1 MSHLFHLDLIM
12 VTSMIIFSNQI
23 IPVQSCCCE
32 LFNKAFERLCWCNF
46 FGCDCHKKDE
56 RFSCYYGFFF
66 DLLTNADDGN
76 CSPGANAA
84 CPRFVMSR
92 SKQFKLNRN
101 ILNTFK
107 NKTTSFYNTFFFSNL
122 HIYCNF

>member
-32 LFNKAFERLCWCNF
+32 LFNKANTLFQQRLCFCNF
-46 FGCDCHKKDE
+46 FGCDCDKKDE
-56 RFSCYYGFFF
+56 RFSCYYGFIF

-76 CSPGANAA
+76 CSPGDNAA

-92 SKQFKLNRN
+92 CKHLKLNR
-101 ILNTFK
+101 K